1 MPQILGLALAGAAA
15 WAGYK
20 WLRKE
25 MQRVGAELSEAEER
39 LRKRDETSIPH
50 LRRDPETGIYTP
62 DRS

>member
-1 MPQILGLALAGAAA
+1 MPQILGFALAGAAA

-25 MQRVGAELSEAEER
+25 MHRVSADLTDAEER
-39 LRKRDETSIPH
+39 VRKQDKASIPN

>member
-1 MPQILGLALAGAAA
+1 MPQILGVALAGAAA

-25 MQRVGAELSEAEER
+25 MKRVSANLADAEER
-39 LRKRDETSIPH
+39 LKKHDEASIPN
-50 LRRDPETGIYTP
+50 LRRDPATGIYKP

>member
-25 MQRVGAELSEAEER
+25 MNRVAADLSEAEEQ
-39 LRKRDETSIPH
+39 LKRREEASIPN